1 MKNKVN
7 DSYLIVLIAA
17 FFVTVVMT
25 PWLNSDSLIIPKLIV
40 LFATAMFLTPRI
52 IAFMKVKNSERL
64 TKVVLLLASLIFI
77 QMILVVFTTSSPIE
91 QQIYGR
97 TGRGLGF
104 ITEFSILIFLCTAY
118 FSSTPEKIKYFYYFF
133 MGSCLISSG
142 YSILQRFGLDI
153 FDWNTRTNGIIGTL
167 GNPNFQS
174 SFAAMALMPSL
185 IYFLGSKYG
194 LIKSI
199 TLTLPLLITI
209 YICQSTQGY
218 VSAAI
223 GVAVLLLVY
232 TWYKKRLVFYTA
244 SAFSIISFWLI
255 IQGILNNGPLANYLY
270 KASVASRGEMLRNSF
285 SVAKDNPIFG
295 VGLDSLGDFY
305 LKYKDAKTLAG
316 VNEFTDHAHN
326 AIVNNAATGGFPFAI
341 LQLLIVLLVLGVS
354 IAVIKKSKSFN
365 KETAILFSVWVCF
378 QAQSMISPSNIS
390 MMVWNS
396 LISGTLLS
404 QYRNLGIQ
412 AEVKQ
417 VDIRKVFDLTKPFS
431 LFLLLI
437 SIMICF
443 PYYNVDRMQVVSAK
457 TGNGEL
463 AMKSAFS
470 FPQSTVRYSR
480 IADAFIESNLAPQA
494 LELGRAAAKFNPNA
508 PSAWGLILVNNL
520 ATREE
525 RIKAKNE
532 LIKLDPQN
540 IEIRNFVIP

>member
-1 MKNKVN
+1 MKNKIN
-7 DSYLIVLIAA
+7 DSYFILLFAA
-17 FFVTVVMT
+17 FFVTVAMT
-25 PWLNSDSLIIPKLIV
+25 PLLNSDSLIIPKLIV
-40 LFATAMFLTPRI
+40 LFATAMYLLPRL
-52 IAFMKVKNSERL
+52 IALVKVKNSEKL
-64 TKVVLLLASLIFI
+64 AKVILLLVSLIFI
-77 QMILVVFTTSSPIE
+77 QIVLVVFTTTSPFE
-91 QQIYGR
+91 QQIFGR

-104 ITEFSILIFLCTAY
+104 ITEFSLLIFLCIAY
-118 FSSTPEKIKYFYYFF
+118 FSSTPDKIKYFYYFF
-133 MGSCLISSG
+133 IGSCLISSG

-174 SFAAMALMPSL
+174 SFAAMALMPSV
-185 IYFLGSKYG
+185 IYFLGSKNG

-199 TLTLPLLITI
+199 SLTVPLLITI

-218 VSAAI
+218 VSSAI
-223 GVAVLLLVY
+223 GLAVLLLVF
-232 TWYKKRLVFYTA
+232 TWYKKRLVFYAA
-244 SAFSIISFWLI
+244 SAFSVISFWLI
-255 IQGILNNGPLANYLY
+255 IQGMLNNGPLANFLF
-270 KASVASRGEMLRNSF
+270 KPSVASRGEMLRNSF

-305 LKYKDAKTLAG
+305 LKYKDAKTLKG

-326 AIVNNAATGGFPFAI
+326 TIVNNAATGGFPFAI
-341 LQLLIVLLVLGVS
+341 LQLLIVLLVLSVS
-354 IAVIKKSKSFN
+354 LAVIKKSKTFD
-365 KETAILFSVWVCF
+365 KQTAILFSVWVCF

-404 QYRNLGIQ
+404 QYRNLNFQ

-417 VDIRKVFDLTKPFS
+417 VNIGKLLDLTKPFS

-480 IADAFIESNLAPQA
+480 IGDAFIESNLAPQA

-525 RIKAKNE
+525 RIKAKNA

-540 IEIRNFVIP
+540 IEIRNFIIP

>member
-64 TKVVLLLASLIFI
+64 TKVVLFLASLIFI

-194 LIKSI
+194 LIKSF

-270 KASVASRGEMLRNSF
+270 KPSVASRGEMLRNSF